1 MNLKTITVVAGLA
14 SALAAGWVITGC
26 QEASATADEPVKT
39 LRAPAYPLVTID
51 PYTSAWSAADNL
63 NDDVVRHWTGKPFP
77 LLGAVKIDGKV
88 YRFMGAEQPILE
100 TLIPTAQNGEW
111 SGVYTT
117 TKPDGEW
124 WATDY
129 KTTSWKNGQAAFG
142 SIPDEPLAKTK
153 WDTPEIWVRRTIT
166 LDEDLTGK
174 PVYLHYSHDDD
185 AEIYV
190 NGVQIVR
197 TGNNAAKDQTAA
209 LPAEVVATLV
219 KGENVIAAHCRDRG
233 GLAFIDFGLDMAKEN
248 TASFTTAAK
257 QTSVVVEP
265 MNTIYKFDCDDV
277 ELTVTFTAPIFL
289 DNLDL
294 VSRPVNYLTYDAKSK
309 DGKKHD
315 VDFYF
320 EAGKEWAVNVSS
332 QQTESSV
339 EELPD
344 NLIAVTVA
352 NVEQNPLNRGG
363 DDLRIDWGRFYMA
376 ANKSNAS
383 AFLSDS
389 FSTRKAFT
397 GENTEVVPG
406 DFVGLT
412 VDCGETKNAN
422 GYILLA
428 YDDVYSIQYFGDN
441 LRPYW
446 NRNNDSSIGAQIAA
460 AARDYDKLMK
470 ESKKFDKQ
478 MVKEAEEV
486 GGTAY
491 AELCALAYRQ
501 AITAHKLV
509 EAPNGDL
516 LWLSKENFSNGS
528 IGTVDVTY
536 PSAPMFLLYNPELVK
551 GLLNHIFYYSESGKW
566 TKPFPAHDVGKY
578 PLANG
583 MRYGADM
590 PVEEGGNM
598 IILCAALAQVEGN
611 ADYAAKHWDT
621 LTTWV
626 DYLAEFGLDPD
637 EQLCTDDFA
646 GHFAHNTNLSIKAIM
661 AIASYARLAEMLGK
675 PEVADKYMSMAKTM
689 AAQWETMAN
698 DGDHYR
704 LTFDKPD
711 TWSMKYNLVWDRL
724 LGFNIFPTQIVEKE
738 IPYYLS
744 KANTYG
750 VPLDNRQTY
759 TKTDWIV
766 WTATMAPDKATFEE
780 FILPVYK
787 FMDETEKRVPMSD
800 WTWTDK
806 PAHRGFVAR
815 SVVGGYW
822 IKMLE
827 PVLLEK
833 IKK

>member
-1 MNLKTITVVAGLA
+1 MNLKTISVAAGLA
-14 SALAAGWVITGC
+14 TVAVAGWMVSGC
-26 QEASATADEPVKT
+26 QDASATSGEPVKT

-51 PYTSAWSAADNL
+51 PYTSAWSASDSL
-63 NDDVVRHWTGKPFP
+63 NTDVVRHWTGKPFP
-77 LLGAVKIDGKV
+77 LIGAVKIDGKV

-100 TLIPTAQNGEW
+100 TLIPTSQTGEW

-117 TKPDGEW
+117 TAPEGEW
-124 WATDY
+124 WTADY
-129 KTTSWKNGQAAFG
+129 DAKSWKPAQAAFG
-142 SIPDEPLAKTK
+142 TMPDEALAKTR
-153 WDTPEIWVRRTIT
+153 WNTPDIWVRRTIT
-166 LDEDLTGK
+166 LDEDLAGK
-174 PVYLHYSHDDD
+174 PVYLRYSHDDD

-209 LPAEVVATLV
+209 LPAEVVASLK
-219 KGENVIAAHCRDRG
+219 KGENIIAAHCRDRG
-233 GLAFIDFGLDMAKEN
+233 GLAFIDFGLDLAKPN

-257 QTSVVVEP
+257 QTSVIVEP
-265 MNTIYKFDCDDV
+265 MNTIYKFDCDNV
-277 ELTVTFTAPIFL
+277 ELTVTFTAPLFL

-294 VSRPVNYLTYDAKSK
+294 VSRPVNYLTYEAKSK
-309 DGKKHD
+309 DGSKHD

-332 QQTESSV
+332 QETESSV

-376 ANKSNAS
+376 ADKSNAT

-389 FSTRKAFT
+389 FSTRKAFV
-397 GENTEVVPG
+397 GEQTETLPG
-406 DFVGLT
+406 NFVGLT
-412 VDCGETKNAN
+412 IDCGETKDAG
-422 GYILLA
+422 GYIMLA

-446 NRNNDSSIGAQIAA
+446 NRNNDSSIGEQIAT

-470 ESKKFDKQ
+470 ESRKFDKK

-598 IILCAALAQVEGN
+598 IILCAALAQIEGN
-611 ADYAAKHWDT
+611 ADYSAKHWDT

-646 GHFAHNTNLSIKAIM
+646 GHFAHNTNLSVKAIM

-675 PEVADKYMSMAKTM
+675 ADVADKYMSMAKTM

-711 TWSMKYNLVWDRL
+711 TWSLKYNMVWDRL
-724 LGFNIFPTQIVEKE
+724 LGFNIFPAQIIEKE

-744 KANTYG
+744 KTNTYG

-759 TKTDWIV
+759 TKTDWII

-780 FILPVYK
+780 FVLPVYK

-833 IKK
+833 IK

>member
-1 MNLKTITVVAGLA
+1 MNFKTI
-14 SALAAGWVITGC
+14 SAAACLVTAVAAGWMVSGC
-26 QEASATADEPVKT
+26 HSASATSEEPALT

-51 PYTSAWSAADNL
+51 PYTSAWSAADSL
-63 NDDVVRHWTGKPFP
+63 NSDIVRHWTNKAYP
-77 LLGAVKIDGKV
+77 LIGAVRIDGKV
-88 YRFMGAEQPILE
+88 YRFMGVEQPVLE
-100 TLIPTAQNGEW
+100 TLVPTSKTGEW
-111 SGVYTT
+111 EGVYTT
-117 TKPDGEW
+117 TAPEGEW
-124 WATDY
+124 WSVDY
-129 KTTSWKNGQAAFG
+129 NTSSWKKGNAAFG
-142 SIPDEPLAKTK
+142 SIPEEDLARTK
-153 WDTPEIWVRRTIT
+153 WDTPDIWVRRTIT
-166 LDEDLTGK
+166 LDEDLDGK
-174 PVYLHYSHDDD
+174 PVYLQYSNDDD
-185 AEIYV
+185 AEFFV
-190 NGVQIVR
+190 NGVQVVR
-197 TGNNAAKDQTAA
+197 TGYNPAKEQNAA
-209 LPAEVVATLV
+209 LPADVVASLK
-219 KGENVIAAHCRDRG
+219 KGENVIAAHCRNRG
-233 GLAFIDFGLDMAKEN
+233 GSCFLDFGLDIAKDG
-248 TASFTTAAK
+248 TDVFTNKAK
-257 QTSVVVEP
+257 QISAVVEP

-277 ELTVTFTAPIFL
+277 ELTVTFTAPLFL

-294 VSRPVNYLTYDAKSK
+294 VSRPVNYLTYEAKSK

-320 EAGKEWAVNVSS
+320 EAGKEWAVNYRA
-332 QQTESSV
+332 QETESSV
-339 EELPD
+339 EELPG

-376 ANKSNAS
+376 ADKANAS

-397 GENTEVVPG
+397 GEASETQDGEYI
-406 DFVGLT
+406 GLT
-412 VDCGETKNAN
+412 VDCGETKNAT
-422 GYILLA
+422 GYIMLA

-446 NRNNDSSIGAQIAA
+446 NRNNDTNIGEQIAV
-460 AARDYDKLMK
+460 AARNYEKLMK
-470 ESKKFDKQ
+470 ESRKFDRE

-611 ADYAAKHWDT
+611 ADYSAKHWDT

-626 DYLAEFGLDPD
+626 DYLAEFGLDPE

-675 PEVADKYMSMAKTM
+675 HDVADKYMSMAKTM
-689 AAQWETMAN
+689 AVQWETMAN

-711 TWSMKYNLVWDRL
+711 TWSQKYNLVWDRL
-724 LGFNIFPTQIVEKE
+724 LGFNIFPSQIVEKE

-744 KANTYG
+744 KTNVYG
-750 VPLDNRQTY
+750 VPLDNRQAY

-787 FMDETEKRVPMSD
+787 FMNETEARVPMSD

-815 SVVGGYW
+815 SVVGGYF

-833 IKK
+833 NK